1 MEAFALAFMAMGL
14 LVLLVFIMYLLDR
27 VNTLERETR
36 LLTRPLNAP
45 KEVALAGPF
54 AGLSSKKLW
63 DAMSGRL
70 PDGLDASTV
79 DEVRV
84 LYETVLH
91 KHVDAIFQEGVK
103 DGQRGMLGEPKNT
116 KQISTSKGLV
126 ESWIPSAQ
134 ANALYQC
141 GLNASQ
147 TPEAEWGPIRASM
160 DEAGQFLMGKT
171 QLDASSPLSDW
182 LMPVL
187 NPAASPGAAQGPQ
200 AVLAPAVEPAGT
212 PGSVAS

>member
-45 KEVALAGPF
+45 KEVASAGPF

-116 KQISTSKGLV
+116 KLINTSHGPI
-126 ESWIPSAQ
+126 ESWLPSAQ
-134 ANALYQC
+134 VNTLYKC
-141 GLNASQ
+141 GLDSAQLPSDQ
-147 TPEAEWGPIRASM
+147 LDAVRAAL
-160 DEAGQFLMGKT
+160 DEAGQTLYGKAMVNLA
-171 QLDASSPLSDW
+171 QPLSAS
-182 LMPVL
+182 LMPLPVAEV
-187 NPAASPGAAQGPQ
+187 P
-200 AVLAPAVEPAGT
+200 VLAPPAA
-212 PGSVAS
+212 P

>member
-1 MEAFALAFMAMGL
+1 MEAFAFAFMAMGL

-36 LLTRPLNAP
+36 QLTRPLNAP
-45 KEVALAGPF
+45 KEVASAGPF

-63 DAMSGRL
+63 DAMTGRL
-70 PDGLDASTV
+70 PDGLDPSTV

-116 KQISTSKGLV
+116 KLINTSHGPV
-126 ESWIPSAQ
+126 ESWLPSAQ
-134 ANALYQC
+134 VNTLYKC
-141 GLNASQ
+141 GLDSAQLPSDQ
-147 TPEAEWGPIRASM
+147 LDAVRAAL
-160 DEAGQFLMGKT
+160 DEAGHTLYSKAMVNLAQ
-171 QLDASSPLSDW
+171 PLSAS
-182 LMPVL
+182 LMPLPV
-187 NPAASPGAAQGPQ
+187 AQVP
-200 AVLAPAVEPAGT
+200 VLAPPAG
-212 PGSVAS
+212 P

>member
-45 KEVALAGPF
+45 KEVASAGPF

-116 KQISTSKGLV
+116 KLINTSHGPI
-126 ESWIPSAQ
+126 ESWLPSAQ
-134 ANALYQC
+134 VNTLYKC
-141 GLNASQ
+141 GLDSAQLPSDQ
-147 TPEAEWGPIRASM
+147 LDAVRAAL
-160 DEAGQFLMGKT
+160 DEAGQTLYGKAMVNLA
-171 QLDASSPLSDW
+171 QPLSAS
-182 LMPVL
+182 LMPLPVAEL
-187 NPAASPGAAQGPQ
+187 PILAPPAAP
-200 AVLAPAVEPAGT
+200 
-212 PGSVAS
+212 

>member
-45 KEVALAGPF
+45 KEVASAGPF

-103 DGQRGMLGEPKNT
+103 DGQRGMMGEPKNT
-116 KQISTSKGLV
+116 KLINTSHGPV
-126 ESWIPSAQ
+126 ESWLPSAQ
-134 ANALYQC
+134 VNTLYKC
-141 GLNASQ
+141 GLDSAQLPSDQ
-147 TPEAEWGPIRASM
+147 LDAVRAAL
-160 DEAGQFLMGKT
+160 DEAGQTLYGKAMVNLA
-171 QLDASSPLSDW
+171 QPLSAS
-182 LMPVL
+182 LMPLPVAEL
-187 NPAASPGAAQGPQ
+187 PILAPPAAP
-200 AVLAPAVEPAGT
+200 
-212 PGSVAS
+212 

>member
-45 KEVALAGPF
+45 KEVASAGPF

-116 KQISTSKGLV
+116 KLINTSHGPI
-126 ESWIPSAQ
+126 ESWLPSVQVNTLYKCGLDSAQ
-134 ANALYQC
+134 LPSDQLDAV
-141 GLNASQ
+141 
-147 TPEAEWGPIRASM
+147 RASL
-160 DEAGQFLMGKT
+160 DEAGQTLYGKAMVNLA
-171 QLDASSPLSDW
+171 QPLSAS
-182 LMPVL
+182 LMPLPVAEL
-187 NPAASPGAAQGPQ
+187 PILAPPAAP
-200 AVLAPAVEPAGT
+200 
-212 PGSVAS
+212 

>member
-116 KQISTSKGLV
+116 KLINTSHGPV
-126 ESWIPSAQ
+126 ESWLPSAQ
-134 ANALYQC
+134 VNTLYKC
-141 GLNASQ
+141 GLDSAQLPSDQ
-147 TPEAEWGPIRASM
+147 LDAVRAAL
-160 DEAGQFLMGKT
+160 DEAGQTLYGKAMVNLA
-171 QLDASSPLSDW
+171 QPLSAS
-182 LMPVL
+182 LMPLPVAEL
-187 NPAASPGAAQGPQ
+187 PILAPPAAP
-200 AVLAPAVEPAGT
+200 
-212 PGSVAS
+212 

>member
-116 KQISTSKGLV
+116 KLINTSHGPI
-126 ESWIPSAQ
+126 ESWLPSAQ
-134 ANALYQC
+134 VNTLYKC
-141 GLNASQ
+141 GLDSAQLPSDQ
-147 TPEAEWGPIRASM
+147 LDAVRAAL
-160 DEAGQFLMGKT
+160 DEAGQTLYGKAMVNLA
-171 QLDASSPLSDW
+171 QPLSAS
-182 LMPVL
+182 LMPLPVAEL
-187 NPAASPGAAQGPQ
+187 PILAPPAAP
-200 AVLAPAVEPAGT
+200 
-212 PGSVAS
+212 